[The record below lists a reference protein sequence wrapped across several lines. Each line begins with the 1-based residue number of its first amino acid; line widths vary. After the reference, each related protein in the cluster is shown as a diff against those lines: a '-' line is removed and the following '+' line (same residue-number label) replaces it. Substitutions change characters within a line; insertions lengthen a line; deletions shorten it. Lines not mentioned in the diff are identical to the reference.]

1 MHNTVYSTLTKSVV
15 HAGFQLLDWEVS
27 GTLGIRHD
35 VSSMAVSGKLGGLV
49 GEIPDVTHDPRETSG
64 QLVAGQFGP
73 DYHTSPHSIW
83 LLSKVSTTDRQVN
96 LMYLQN
102 FEN

>member
-1 MHNTVYSTLTKSVV
+1 MQHLPSLVV

-73 DYHTSPHSIW
+73 DCHR
-83 LLSKVSTTDRQVN
+83 LLAENVENIVSTGGV
-96 LMYLQN
+96 Y
-102 FEN
+102 

>member
-1 MHNTVYSTLTKSVV
+1 MHNTVYATLTKSCSTRWVS
-15 HAGFQLLDWEVS
+15 ATGLEVS

-73 DYHTSPHSIW
+73 DCHR
-83 LLSKVSTTDRQVN
+83 LLA
-96 LMYLQN
+96 
-102 FEN
+102 ENVENIVFNRRRLLEHFRP